1 MDSDGRHGETFATL
15 EAQCWARMQRDG
27 WQLLYHR
34 CYFSKMKF
42 KCMECLKEGAW
53 WDLFSVGEE
62 GGTLRSYERH
72 GLGLCKKSADTKEC
86 FGCLASVTVPF
97 SMLASPRSHLHQEPH

>member
-1 MDSDGRHGETFATL
+1 
-15 EAQCWARMQRDG
+15 
-27 WQLLYHR
+27 
-34 CYFSKMKF
+34 MKF

-72 GLGLCKKSADTKEC
+72 GLDLCKKSADTKEC